1 MANQKSIGKSPNQST
16 DMFGDDVKHTTAE
29 DFASNFEAM
38 FEASDG
44 PGRTYKV
51 GDSLTGELLSI
62 GKESSFV
69 STGTMNDGQISTL
82 ELKDKDGKLMFAVG
96 DQIKCKVIRTREG
109 ELLLKRFDSVSSSS
123 EVDSL
128 EDAFDLEQPVKGKV
142 TEAVKG
148 GYRVEIQGKRAF
160 CPFSQIDA
168 RANPDPSTY
177 LDKTFDFI
185 ITQYTQRDMV
195 VSRRKLLDLQRA
207 EGEGA
212 FMLSKKPGDRLA
224 GMITKIENFGVFCR
238 LEDGVEGLIPI
249 SELAWGRVSNP
260 AEVVRVGQN
269 VQVILMRISEEND
282 RLRVSL
288 SLKQAGDEGDPW
300 LTVPQKFPVGTIHE
314 GTIERR
320 ENYGLFVNIAPG
332 ITGLLPRSK
341 WRDHAEASKFDRGMR
356 GEKLPVMV
364 SEINFEEHKLTLAPP
379 VDMDDGAWRSHAAT
393 NGTATKPGAKTVGMG
408 TFADLFSAGQK
419 SDAKTKSTGKTT
431 R

>member
-1 MANQKSIGKSPNQST
+1 MAGTKSKT
-16 DMFGDDVKHTTAE
+16 DLFGDEVKSGTVE
-29 DFASNFEAM
+29 DFASM

-44 PGRTYKV
+44 PGRSYKV
-51 GDSLTGELLSI
+51 GDTITGEILSV

-69 STGTMNDGQISTL
+69 STGSMTDGQIPTL
-82 ELKDKDGKLMFAVG
+82 ELKDKDGKLLYKAG
-96 DQIKCKVIRTREG
+96 DQIKCKVVRTREG
-109 ELLLKRFDSVSSSS
+109 ELLLKRFDSIASSSD
-123 EVDSL
+123 VDSL

-160 CPFSQIDA
+160 CPFSQIDH
-168 RANPDPSTY
+168 RANPDPATY
-177 LDKTFDFI
+177 LDKSFDFI
-185 ITQYTQRDMV
+185 ITQYDPRNLV

-212 FMLSKKPGDRLA
+212 FMLSKKPGDRLS
-224 GMITKIENFGVFCR
+224 GMITKIENFGAFCR
-238 LEDGVEGLIPI
+238 LDDGVEGLIPI
-249 SELAWGRVSNP
+249 SELAWGRVANP

-269 VQVILMRISEEND
+269 VQVILMRVSEEND

-300 LTVPQKFPVGTIHE
+300 LKVSENFPVGKIIE
-314 GTIERR
+314 GTVERR

-332 ITGLLPRSK
+332 ITGLMPRSK
-341 WRDHAEASKFDRGMR
+341 WRDHADAASFERRAR

-364 SEINFEEHKLTLAPP
+364 SEINFEEHKLTLSPP
-379 VDMDDGAWRSHAAT
+379 ADLDDGAWRSHAAT
-393 NGTATKPGAKTVGMG
+393 GGGVGKSKGMG
-408 TFADLFSAGQK
+408 TFADLLSG
-419 SDAKTKSTGKTT
+419 AKPTKASGKPA

>member
-1 MANQKSIGKSPNQST
+1 MARDKSR
-16 DMFGDDVKHTTAE
+16 DMFGDDVKSPNVD
-29 DFASNFEAM
+29 DFASM
-38 FEASDG
+38 FEASEG

-51 GDSLTGELLSI
+51 GDSLSGEILSI

-69 STGTMNDGQISTL
+69 STGTMNDGQIPTL
-82 ELKDKDGKLMFAVG
+82 ELKDKDGKLLFAVG
-96 DQIKCKVIRTREG
+96 DQIKCKVIRAREG

-160 CPFSQIDA
+160 CPFSQIDH
-168 RANPDPSTY
+168 RANPDPATY
-177 LDKTFDFI
+177 LDKSFDFI
-185 ITQYTQRDMV
+185 ITQYDPRNLV

-212 FMLSKKPGDRLA
+212 FMLSKKAGDRLS
-224 GMITKIENFGVFCR
+224 GMITKIENFGAFCR
-238 LEDGVEGLIPI
+238 LDDGVEGLIPI
-249 SELAWGRVSNP
+249 SELAWGRVANP

-269 VQVILMRISEEND
+269 VQVILMRVSEEGD

-300 LTVPQKFPVGTIHE
+300 LTVPQKFPVGTILE
-314 GTIERR
+314 GTVERR
-320 ENYGLFVNIAPG
+320 ENYGLFVNVAPG
-332 ITGLLPRSK
+332 ITGLMPRSK
-341 WRDHAEASKFDRGMR
+341 WRDNPEASKFERMMR
-356 GEKLPVMV
+356 GEKMPVMV
-364 SEINFEEHKLTLAPP
+364 SEINFEEHRLTLAPP
-379 VDMDDGAWRSHAAT
+379 ADQDDGAWRSHESSV
-393 NGTATKPGAKTVGMG
+393 GAPASGNKTVGMG
-408 TFADLFSAGQK
+408 TLAELFANADTKASSK
-419 SDAKTKSTGKTT
+419 SQIKN

>member
-1 MANQKSIGKSPNQST
+1 MAGPKSKT
-16 DMFGDDVKHTTAE
+16 DLFGDEVKSGTVE
-29 DFASNFEAM
+29 DFASM
-38 FEASDG
+38 FEASEG
-44 PGRTYKV
+44 PGRTFKA
-51 GDSLTGELLSI
+51 GDTVTGEILSV

-69 STGTMNDGQISTL
+69 ATGSMTDGQIPTL
-82 ELKDKDGKLMFAVG
+82 ELKDKDGKLMYKAG
-96 DQIKCKVIRTREG
+96 DQIKCKVVRTREG
-109 ELLLKRFDSVSSSS
+109 ELLLKRFDSVASSA

-128 EDAFDLEQPVKGKV
+128 EDAFDLEQPVKGRV

-160 CPFSQIDA
+160 CPFSQIDH
-168 RANPDPSTY
+168 RANPDPATY
-177 LDKTFDFI
+177 LDKSFDFI
-185 ITQYTQRDMV
+185 ITQYDPRNLV

-212 FMLSKKPGDRLA
+212 FMLSKKPGDRLS
-224 GMITKIENFGVFCR
+224 GMITKIENFGAFCR

-269 VQVILMRISEEND
+269 VQVILMRVSEEND

-300 LTVPQKFPVGTIHE
+300 LKVSEKFPVGTIVE

-332 ITGLLPRSK
+332 ITGLMPRSK
-341 WRDHAEASKFDRGMR
+341 WRDHTEASSFERRARGDKM
-356 GEKLPVMV
+356 PVMV
-364 SEINFEEHKLTLAPP
+364 SEINFEEHKLTLSPP
-379 VDMDDGAWRSHAAT
+379 ADLDDGAWRTHAAAGS
-393 NGTATKPGAKTVGMG
+393 GTGAKSVGMG
-408 TFADLFSAGQK
+408 TFADLMSGA
-419 SDAKTKSTGKTT
+419 AKGKTQ

>member
-1 MANQKSIGKSPNQST
+1 MAGTKSKST
-16 DMFGDDVKHTTAE
+16 DLFGDEVKKTSVE
-29 DFASNFEAM
+29 DFASL
-38 FEASDG
+38 FEASEG
-44 PGRTYKV
+44 PGRTFKV
-51 GDSLTGELLSI
+51 GDTVTGEILSI

-69 STGTMNDGQISTL
+69 STGSVNDGQIPTL
-82 ELKDKDGKLMFAVG
+82 ELKDKDGTLMFKVG

-109 ELLLKRFDSVSSSS
+109 ELLLKRFDSISSSN

-160 CPFSQIDA
+160 CPFSQIDH
-168 RANPDPSTY
+168 RANPDPTTY

-185 ITQYTQRDMV
+185 ITQYDQRNMV

-212 FMLSKKPGDRLA
+212 FMLSRKPGDRLT
-224 GMITKIENFGVFCR
+224 GMITKIENFGAFCR

-269 VQVILMRISEEND
+269 VQVILMRVSEEND

-300 LTVPQKFPVGTIHE
+300 LKVSENFPVGSIHE
-314 GTIERR
+314 GTVERR

-341 WRDHAEASKFDRGMR
+341 WRDHAEASSFERRARGDKF
-356 GEKLPVMV
+356 PVMV
-364 SEINFEEHKLTLAPP
+364 SEVNFEDHKLTLAPP
-379 VDMDDGAWRSHAAT
+379 ADLDDGAWKAHAAM
-393 NGTATKPGAKTVGMG
+393 GGAGGGKSAKSTGMG
-408 TFADLFSAGQK
+408 TFADLFSGAG
-419 SDAKTKSTGKTT
+419 ATGSKPK